1 MVGIIVVFPSKDNAV
16 SIRNLLVRYGT
27 DVAGVCT
34 TGAKALQYTDAVD
47 EGVVVC
53 GYKMKDM
60 MYTELREYL
69 PEDFEML
76 LIASPKKWA
85 GEKTEGVVCL
95 PMPFKAYDLINTM
108 EMLLKAMEL
117 RRRKR
122 KMVRKMERKNRDP
135 KQREVI
141 AKAKLLLMDRNHM
154 LEEEAHRYLQK
165 CSMESGTN
173 MAETAEMV
181 LSVMAE

>member
-1 MVGIIVVFPSKDNAV
+1 MVGIIVVFPSKENAV
-16 SIRNLLVRYGT
+16 NVRNLLARYGMEA
-27 DVAGVCT
+27 AGVCT
-34 TGAKALQYTDAVD
+34 TGAKALQYADAVD
-47 EGVVVC
+47 EGIVVC

-69 PEDFEML
+69 PKDFEML
-76 LIASPKKWA
+76 LIASPEKWA
-85 GEKTEGVVCL
+85 GESMDGVVCL
-95 PMPFKAYDLINTM
+95 SMPLKVYDLMNTM
-108 EMLLKAMEL
+108 EMLLQTMER

-122 KMVRKMERKNRDP
+122 KAERKNRNP

-141 AKAKLLLMDRNHM
+141 ARAKELLMNRNHM
-154 LEEEAHRYLQK
+154 SEEEAHRYLQK

-173 MAETAEMV
+173 MVETAEMV

>member
-1 MVGIIVVFPSKDNAV
+1 MVAIIVVFPSKDNAV
-16 SIRNLLVRYGT
+16 SIRNLLVRYGM

-34 TGAKALQYTDAVD
+34 TGAKALQYADTAED
-47 EGVVVC
+47 GIVVC

-60 MYTELREYL
+60 MFTELREYL
-69 PEDFEML
+69 PEEFEML
-76 LIASPKKWA
+76 LIASPEKWT
-85 GEKTEGVVCL
+85 GEEADGMVCL
-95 PMPFKAYDLINTM
+95 PVPLKVYDLINTM
-108 EMLLKAMEL
+108 EMLLKSIER

-122 KMVRKMERKNRDP
+122 KMERKDRGP

-141 AKAKLLLMDRNHM
+141 AKAKRLLMDRNHM
-154 LEEEAHRYLQK
+154 SEEEAHRYLQK

-173 MAETAEMV
+173 MVETAEMV

>member
-16 SIRNLLVRYGT
+16 NIRNLLVRYGI
-27 DVAGVCT
+27 DVMGVCT
-34 TGAKALQYTDAVD
+34 TGAKTLQYADAVD
-47 EGVVVC
+47 EGIVVC

-76 LIASPKKWA
+76 LIASPEKWA
-85 GEKTEGVVCL
+85 GEASKGVVCL
-95 PMPFKAYDLINTM
+95 PMPLKVYDLMNTV
-108 EMLLKAMEL
+108 EMLLKSMER

-122 KMVRKMERKNRDP
+122 KMEQKNRNP

-141 AKAKLLLMDRNHM
+141 EKAKGLLMERNHM
-154 LEEEAHRYLQK
+154 SEEEAHRYIQK

-173 MAETAEMV
+173 MVETAEMV
-181 LSVMAE
+181 LSVMSE